1 MSQTGLRSIPA
12 WRNRILPFVIFL
24 SLYLFAPT
32 PAVSFE
38 WIDVVQ
44 DNSPLQV
51 PTEILKR
58 ALPEPSGTGPS
69 LLFQKLEKEWFLR
82 KRYVAL
88 GNHKVGALLLDRIHE
103 QVIDLGAIRVRR
115 FAASLL
121 READSLVLQDDY
133 EGALKLCRKACDF
146 AGDLPE
152 THWKLAELLWRQDWT
167 NLFSVLE
174 EGFRAVK
181 SFFYFFDYA
190 ALGVMDLIFLLLVTS
205 FVFFGVFYLVALLRY
220 GRMLHHDL
228 YELLPGEPSRA
239 GLTFVMAVLLVA
251 PLLLG
256 GGLFGVC
263 AFWLVLFWS
272 YSGGKERFVHL
283 LFLFFLMVTPVW
295 IDMFQ
300 GGMEYL
306 TGERM
311 QSVLRHQDGAADDAT
326 VNRLIRLTD
335 QDPKDDSVFF
345 MLGTAYKKRGEYEEA
360 KKALQRAIQLN
371 GDAADY
377 YNNLGNVFYA
387 MRDLKKAVEMYDESI
402 ALDPRK
408 AAFHFN
414 LSAAQRELFLL
425 DESDREYY
433 KARKLNRA
441 EVSHYV
447 KILGPNYN
455 RMVID
460 TTFASQR
467 LWRSFF
473 RSLFPAGAEDPPGGK
488 LLQKILVRGGL
499 ALLLLLSALL
509 LHLFRRSLGYSRR
522 CKKCGIVFCKKCQ
535 SHLRQ
540 EPICSQCAYIFE
552 EGAGIEVKVR
562 TRKII
567 EILNYKDRKVEK
579 GRLLG
584 ILIPGGGHIY
594 FGWLVTGFAVLF
606 LGICC
611 LVLGFFRAILPQG
624 IMAFEAAPWSGCLW
638 MLLPAMGIYLL
649 SVFHLYRLRD

>member
-1 MSQTGLRSIPA
+1 MNQTGLRPVPA
-12 WRNRILPFVIFL
+12 WKNRVLPFVIFL
-24 SLYLFAPT
+24 SLYLFVPT

-44 DNSPLQV
+44 DDSPLQV

-58 ALPEPSGTGPS
+58 SLPEPSGTGPS

-103 QVIDLGAIRVRR
+103 QMIDLGAVRVRR

-121 READSLVLQDDY
+121 READSLALQEDY
-133 EGALKLCRKACDF
+133 EGALNLCRRAGDLS
-146 AGDLPE
+146 GDLPE
-152 THWKLAELLWRQDWT
+152 THWKLAELLWRQDRT

-181 SFFYFFDYA
+181 SLFFSFDYA
-190 ALGVMDLIFLLLVTS
+190 ALGILDGIFLLLVTS

-239 GLTFVMAVLLVA
+239 GLTFVMAILLIA

-256 GGLFGVC
+256 AGLFGVC
-263 AFWLVLFWS
+263 ALWLVLFWS

-283 LFLFFLMVTPVW
+283 LFLLFLFITPTW
-295 IDMFQ
+295 IDMLQ
-300 GGMEYL
+300 GGMEHL
-306 TGERM
+306 AGDRM
-311 QSVLRHQDGAADDAT
+311 QSILRHQDGAADDAT
-326 VNRLIRLTD
+326 VVRLLRLTE
-335 QDPKDDSVFF
+335 QDPKADSVLF
-345 MLGTAYKKRGEYEEA
+345 MLGTAYKKRGEYEAA
-360 KKALQRAIQLN
+360 KKALEKAILLN
-371 GDAADY
+371 GNEADY

-387 MRDLKKAVEMYDESI
+387 MRNLKKAVEMYDEAIS
-402 ALDPRK
+402 LEPGV

-425 DESDREYY
+425 DESDKEYY
-433 KARKLNRA
+433 KARKLNPA
-441 EVSHYV
+441 KVSHYV
-447 KILGPNYN
+447 DILGPNYN

-460 TTFASQR
+460 TPLPKQR
-467 LWRSFF
+467 LWRRFF
-473 RSLFPAGAEDPPGGK
+473 RSLSPVGMEGLQGEK
-488 LLQKILVRGGL
+488 LQQKFVMRGGL
-499 ALLLLLSALL
+499 ALLLLFSALL
-509 LHLFRRSLGYSRR
+509 LHLFRNSLGYSRR

-535 SHLRQ
+535 SHLRR

-552 EGAGIEVKVR
+552 EGAGVEVKMR

-567 EILNYKDRKVEK
+567 EILSYKDRKVEK

-584 ILIPGGGHIY
+584 VLIPGGGHIY
-594 FGWLVTGFAVLF
+594 FGWLITGFAVLF
-606 LGICC
+606 LVVCC
-611 LVLGFFRAILPQG
+611 LVYGFFRAILPHG
-624 IMAFEAAPWSGCLW
+624 VMAFEVAPWSGRLW
-638 MLLPAMGIYLL
+638 VFLPVMGIYLL
-649 SVFHLYRLRD
+649 SILHLYRLRD